1 MILTFDHGLTKNSSY
16 LNETSSPAQTTNT
29 AFNSLSILQPDPLF
43 QFTETIFIMVCQ
55 HCTQLLGDYAK
66 LVDNLQLILRL
77 FKLTLEQNQSIKTA
91 ERLTMLQGHLIKNGK
106 TLDDV
111 IFILAVKC
119 VGCGYV
125 QAVPLHCRY
134 SQGDPKT
141 FIKQLK
147 SSVIVFSLHQKMQYI
162 K

>member
-1 MILTFDHGLTKNSSY
+1 MALQKIAVISMKQVLRPRQQILPSIHSPSS
-16 LNETSSPAQTTNT
+16 SQTHS
-29 AFNSLSILQPDPLF
+29 FNSQK
-43 QFTETIFIMVCQ
+43 QYFIMVCQ

-125 QAVPLHCRY
+125 
-134 SQGDPKT
+134 
-141 FIKQLK
+141 
-147 SSVIVFSLHQKMQYI
+147 
-162 K
+162 